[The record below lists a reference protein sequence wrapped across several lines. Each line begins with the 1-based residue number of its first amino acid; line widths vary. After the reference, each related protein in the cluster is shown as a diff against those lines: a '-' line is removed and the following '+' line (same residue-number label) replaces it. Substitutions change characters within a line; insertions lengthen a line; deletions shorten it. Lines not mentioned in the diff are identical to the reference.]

1 MSRGRVVAVVAVV
14 VVVAAVAGGAWWL
27 RSRSTGIPIGGVA
40 ANSVTLGWKG
50 ALRGTATLPATVNW
64 CPGSRVA
71 IIEALSND
79 TGFVLVIHAADS
91 LAKGTLGILP
101 AEFIASP
108 GSPRP
113 VASSGLRW
121 PADSATLAGYRGQTG
136 LLELVPTAGSISGTF
151 TIRMQP
157 PMSQD
162 TISLTGAFRNL
173 KVESRAVG
181 CP

>member
-1 MSRGRVVAVVAVV
+1 MKRSRVVAVVLWL
-14 VVVAAVAGGAWWL
+14 AAVGGTGWWL
-27 RSRSTGIPIGGVA
+27 RTRSTGVPLGGVA

-50 ALRGTATLPATVNW
+50 ALEGTATLPATVNW

-79 TGFVLVIHAADS
+79 TGFILVIHAADS
-91 LAKGTLGILP
+91 LAKGTLSVLP
-101 AEFIASP
+101 AEFITSP

-113 VASSGLRW
+113 VAASGLRW
-121 PADSATLAGYRGQTG
+121 PADTATLAGYRGQTG
-136 LLELVPTAGSISGTF
+136 LLELVPAAGTISGTF

-173 KVESRAVG
+173 PVESRAVG

>member
-1 MSRGRVVAVVAVV
+1 MTRARVVALALL
-14 VVVAAVAGGAWWL
+14 VAALGGGAWWL
-27 RSRSTGIPIGGVA
+27 RGRTTGVPIGGVA

-50 ALRGTATLPATVNW
+50 TLVGNATLPATVNW

-71 IIEALSND
+71 IVEALSND

-121 PADSATLAGYRGQTG
+121 PADTATLAGYRGQTG
-136 LLELVPTAGSISGTF
+136 LLELVPSAGAISGTF

-157 PMSQD
+157 PQSMD
-162 TISLTGAFRNL
+162 TISVTGAFRNL

>member
-1 MSRGRVVAVVAVV
+1 MNRGRVAAVVGL
-14 VVVAAVAGGAWWL
+14 VAAVAGGAWWL
-27 RSRSTGIPIGGVA
+27 RNRSPGVPIGGVA

-50 ALRGTATLPATVNW
+50 ALEGSTTLPATVNW

-91 LAKGTLGILP
+91 LAKGTLSVLP
-101 AEFIASP
+101 AEFITSP

-113 VASSGLRW
+113 VAASALRW
-121 PADSATLAGYRGQTG
+121 PADTAVLAGYRGQTG
-136 LLELVPTAGSISGTF
+136 LLELVPAAGTISGTF

>member
-1 MSRGRVVAVVAVV
+1 MNVAKVAVTVVLGVAI
-14 VVVAAVAGGAWWL
+14 GTGTWWYRTRTPGAPL
-27 RSRSTGIPIGGVA
+27 GGVA

-50 ALRGTATLPATVNW
+50 ALEGSTTLPATVNW

-91 LAKGTLGILP
+91 LAKGTMSVLP
-101 AEFIASP
+101 FEFIASP

-121 PADSATLAGYRGQTG
+121 PADTAILAGYRGQTG
-136 LLELVPTAGSISGTF
+136 LLELVPTAGTISGTF

>member
-1 MSRGRVVAVVAVV
+1 MSRGRIVAVALLVAV
-14 VVVAAVAGGAWWL
+14 GGGAAWWL
-27 RSRSTGIPIGGVA
+27 RGRPSGAPLGGIA

-50 ALRGTATLPATVNW
+50 ALEGNVTLPASVNW

-91 LAKGTLGILP
+91 LAKGTLSVLP

-121 PADSATLAGYRGQTG
+121 PADTATLAGYRGQTG
-136 LLELVPTAGSISGTF
+136 LLELVPSAGSLSGTF

-173 KVESRAVG
+173 PVESRAVG